1 MLLTTLDES
10 LLEKILAYRGVIK
23 VGDLVIRAVHGFSYH
38 IILWLASKYKSIIRM
53 KLSSMVLIHK
63 VTYKNILLNTM
74 KDEAYVENLDEYKSV
89 ETHWIDLYV
98 NGNSV
103 TYFDSFG
110 IEHIVEGV
118 KRFIRNNKIIT
129 IVFRI
134 QAYDATVCGYFCTE
148 FIDFKDMF
156 HKLILPQIL
165 EKNHKWFLII
175 FAKEY
180 KQFSLVR

>member
-1 MLLTTLDES
+1 
-10 LLEKILAYRGVIK
+10 
-23 VGDLVIRAVHGFSYH
+23 
-38 IILWLASKYKSIIRM
+38 M
-53 KLSSMVLIHK
+53 KLCSMVLIHK
-63 VTYKNILLNTM
+63 VTYKYILLNTM
-74 KDEAYVENLDEYKSV
+74 KDEAYLENLDEYKSV
-89 ETHWIDLYV
+89 KTHWIDLYV

-110 IEHIVEGV
+110 IEYILEGV
-118 KRFIRNNKIIT
+118 KRFFRNNKIIT

-165 EKNHKWFLII
+165 EKNHK
-175 FAKEY
+175 
-180 KQFSLVR
+180 